1 MGTSGLWQRGPRGH
15 RGGRLEGLGESDES
29 HAGRL
34 EFEVPEGQL
43 SGDVGVG
50 TGVLP
55 GVPGDTCGG
64 FQSPFPG
71 LRLPYPP
78 SG

>member
-1 MGTSGLWQRGPRGH
+1 MGTSGLWQRGP
-15 RGGRLEGLGESDES
+15 EGTEVGAWRAWVKVTNHMLV
-29 HAGRL
+29 L
-34 EFEVPEGQL
+34 EFEVPEGHL
-43 SGDVGVG
+43 SGDVGVS

-64 FQSPFPG
+64 LQSPFPG